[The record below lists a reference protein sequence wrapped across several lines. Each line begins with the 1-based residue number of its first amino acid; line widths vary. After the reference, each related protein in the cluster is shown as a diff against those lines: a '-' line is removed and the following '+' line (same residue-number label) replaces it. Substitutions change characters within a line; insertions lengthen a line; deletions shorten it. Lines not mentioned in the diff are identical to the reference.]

1 MFSFKK
7 SALLS
12 FIFIF
17 IFIFVFCSS
26 DPPILDGVK
35 LNLYNCDIKNNTKLK
50 GTPEREVFVVGHAYG
65 KPGEGDFFPDKLANY
80 LEKNANKPTSY
91 LALTGDFVRV
101 NSIDSFIKVKDYID
115 QNFNGYFIAVGN
127 HEIENS
133 ASNYYSV
140 FKNDYYSMEFNSFL
154 LISANFSNS
163 NWLPSSDNIEK
174 INNSINNSK
183 KENVII
189 LSHQIF
195 WQKESDKKINPNSNA
210 LLETELNE
218 DSLWWVENRDKK
230 NLIVIS
236 GDYGAWGSETFCYI
250 NQNIMFIANGIGNHD
265 KDSILKIIEY
275 KDFFELVEIP
285 LD

>member
-17 IFIFVFCSS
+17 VLCSS

-195 WQKESDKKINPNSNA
+195 WQKESDKKINPNSIA
-210 LLETELNE
+210 LLETELSE

>member
-12 FIFIF
+12 FIF

>member
-17 IFIFVFCSS
+17 VLCSS

-80 LEKNANKPTSY
+80 LEKNANKSTSY

>member
-1 MFSFKK
+1 MFSYKK
-7 SALLS
+7 SAIIS

-17 IFIFVFCSS
+17 VLCSS
-26 DPPILDGVK
+26 DPPIFDGVK

-65 KPGEGDFFPDKLANY
+65 KPGEGDFFPDKLTKY
-80 LEKNANKPTSY
+80 LEKNANRPKSY

-115 QNFNGYFIAVGN
+115 QNFSGYFIAVGN

-140 FKNDYYSMEFNSFL
+140 FKNDYYSKEFNSFL

-163 NWLPSSDNIEK
+163 NWLPSSDDIEK

-195 WQKESDKKINPNSNA
+195 WQKNQI
-210 LLETELNE
+210 
-218 DSLWWVENRDKK
+218 K
-230 NLIVIS
+230 NKS
-236 GDYGAWGSETFCYI
+236 
-250 NQNIMFIANGIGNHD
+250 Q
-265 KDSILKIIEY
+265 LKC
-275 KDFFELVEIP
+275 FTRN
-285 LD
+285 